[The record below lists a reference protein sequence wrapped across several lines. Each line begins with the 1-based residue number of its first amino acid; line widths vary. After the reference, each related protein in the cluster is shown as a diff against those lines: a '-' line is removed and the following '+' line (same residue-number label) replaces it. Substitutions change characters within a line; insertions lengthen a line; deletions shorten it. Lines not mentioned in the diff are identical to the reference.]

1 VRILV
6 LVVILALAA
15 LIYFAVVLRLPTARG
30 MLRFL
35 LRAGWIWVAAVVIFG
50 AIAAYERWA

>member
-1 VRILV
+1 MRTLV
-6 LVVILALAA
+6 LLAIVALAA
-15 LIYFAVVLRLPTARG
+15 LIYLAVVLRLPTARE

-35 LRAGWIWVAAVVIFG
+35 LRAGWLWVAAIVIFG